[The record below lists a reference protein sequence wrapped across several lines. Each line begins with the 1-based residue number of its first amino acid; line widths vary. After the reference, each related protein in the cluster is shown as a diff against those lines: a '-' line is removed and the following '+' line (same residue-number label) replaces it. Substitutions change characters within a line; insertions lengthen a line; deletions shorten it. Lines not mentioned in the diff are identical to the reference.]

1 MLNISDFQRP
11 RFAEVNAGSKTGTYG
26 EFVAYPFER
35 GFATTCG
42 HALRR
47 VLLSSIEGA
56 TVTNVRIKGVQH
68 EFTALPGV
76 WEDITHILLNL
87 KEIPFKLHTSTPQ
100 IVTLR
105 HKGEGVVTS
114 GMIQCNQNVEVMNPD
129 VHIATLGEDGE
140 LEMEI
145 QVGTGRG
152 FVTADRNLD
161 EKLGLGF
168 IPLDSNHSPITRVNY
183 IVEPARVGHSTD
195 YEKLTLQVWT
205 NGTVDP
211 KDAVSDAAL
220 ILREHFMIFARQDED
235 MVEVEAGA
243 GIPALSTESVNG
255 MLGKSVEELE
265 LSVRA
270 NNCLRNANITTIGE
284 LVQRTEA
291 ELMKTKNFGKKSL
304 QEIKDELARIG
315 LSLGMRIEQ
324 EV

>member
-11 RFAEVNAGSKTGTYG
+11 RFAEVNVGSKTGTYG

-56 TVTNVRIKGVQH
+56 AVTNVRIKGVQH

-87 KEIPFKLHTSTPQ
+87 KEIPFKLHTQTPQ
-100 IVTLR
+100 IVTIR

-114 GMIQCNQNVEVMNPD
+114 GSIQTNQNVEVVNPD

-145 QVGTGRG
+145 EVSTGRG
-152 FVTADRNLD
+152 FVTADRNLN

-168 IPLDSNHSPITRVNY
+168 IPLDANHSPITRVNY

-235 MVEVEAGA
+235 AIEEESVGVA
-243 GIPALSTESVNG
+243 PLSPDTVNG

>member
-1 MLNISDFQRP
+1 MLNLSDFQRP
-11 RFAEVNAGSKTGTYG
+11 RFAETNAGSLTASYG

-35 GFATTCG
+35 GFATTAG

-47 VLLSSIEGA
+47 VLLSSIQGA
-56 TVTNVRIKGVQH
+56 AVTNVRIKGVQH
-68 EFTALPGV
+68 EFTTVPGV
-76 WEDITHILLNL
+76 WEDITHVLLNL
-87 KEIPFKLHTSTPQ
+87 KEIPFKLHSSQPQ
-100 IVTLR
+100 VVTLSA
-105 HKGEGVVTS
+105 KGEGVVTS
-114 GMIQCNQNVEVMNPD
+114 AAIKTNQNVEVMNPG

-145 QVGTGRG
+145 VVSMGRG
-152 FVTADRNLD
+152 FVTADRNHD
-161 EKLGLGF
+161 ENLGLGF
-168 IPLDSNHSPITRVNY
+168 VPMDSNHSPITRVNY
-183 IVEPARVGHSTD
+183 IVEPARVGQSTD

-205 NGTVDP
+205 NGTVSP
-211 KDAVSDAAL
+211 KEAVSDAAL
-220 ILREHFMIFARQDED
+220 ILREHFLVFARQDED
-235 MVEVEAGA
+235 YVDEDSAT
-243 GIPALSTESVNG
+243 PALSGESVNAW
-255 MLGKSVEELE
+255 LGKSVEELE

-315 LSLGMRIEQ
+315 LSLGMRLEQ

>member
-1 MLNISDFQRP
+1 MLNLSDFQRP
-11 RFAEVNAGSKTGTYG
+11 RFAEANAGSLTASYG

-35 GFATTCG
+35 GFATTAG

-47 VLLSSIEGA
+47 VLLSSIQGA
-56 TVTNVRIKGVQH
+56 AVTNVRIKGVQH
-68 EFTALPGV
+68 EFTTLPGV

-87 KEIPFKLHTSTPQ
+87 KEIPFKLHSSQPQ
-100 IVTLR
+100 VVTLSA
-105 HKGEGVVTS
+105 KGEGVVTS
-114 GMIQCNQNVEVMNPD
+114 AAIKTNQNVEVMNPG

-145 QVGTGRG
+145 LVGMGRG
-152 FVTADRNLD
+152 FVTADRNHD
-161 EKLGLGF
+161 ENLGLGF
-168 IPLDSNHSPITRVNY
+168 VPMDSNHSPITRVNY
-183 IVEPARVGHSTD
+183 IVEPARVGQSTD

-205 NGTVDP
+205 NGTVSP
-211 KDAVSDAAL
+211 KEAVSDAAL
-220 ILREHFMIFARQDED
+220 ILREHFLVFARQDED
-235 MVEVEAGA
+235 YVDEDSST
-243 GIPALSTESVNG
+243 PALSGESVNAW
-255 MLGKSVEELE
+255 LAKSVEELE

-315 LSLGMRIEQ
+315 LSLGMRLEQ

>member
-11 RFAEVNAGSKTGTYG
+11 RFAEVNAGSKTGSYG

-47 VLLSSIEGA
+47 VLLSSIQGA
-56 TVTNVRIKGVQH
+56 AVTNVRIKGVQH
-68 EFTALPGV
+68 EFTALPGI

-87 KEIPFKLHTSTPQ
+87 KEVPFRLHGTQPQ
-100 IVTLR
+100 IVTIS

-114 GMIQCNQNVEVMNPD
+114 GSIRTNQNVEVMDPN

-145 QVGTGRG
+145 QVSLGRG

-168 IPLDSNHSPITRVNY
+168 IPLDSNHSPILRVNY

-211 KDAVSDAAL
+211 KDAVSDSAL
-220 ILREHFMIFARQDED
+220 ILREHFLIFARQDED
-235 MVEVEAGA
+235 AVEAEPGA
-243 GIPALSTESVNG
+243 AVLTTEGVNG

>member
-11 RFAEVNAGSKTGTYG
+11 RFAEVNAATKTEKFG
-26 EFVAYPFER
+26 EFIAYPFER
-35 GFATTCG
+35 GFATTAG

-47 VLLSSIEGA
+47 VLLSSIRGA
-56 TVTNVRIKGVQH
+56 AVTNVRIKGVQH
-68 EFTALPGV
+68 EFTTLPGV

-87 KEIPFKLHTSTPQ
+87 KEVPFNLHNAESAV
-100 IVTLR
+100 IVLR
-105 HKGEGVVTS
+105 HKGEGVVKS
-114 GMIQCNQNVEVMNPD
+114 GMIQTNQNVEVLDPD

-140 LEMEI
+140 LEIEI
-145 QVGTGRG
+145 QIRNGRG
-152 FVTADRNLD
+152 FITADRNID
-161 EKLGLGF
+161 EKLGLGW
-168 IPLDSNHSPITRVNY
+168 IPLDSNHSPVSRVNY
-183 IVEPARVGHSTD
+183 LVEPARVGHSTD

-220 ILREHFMIFARQDED
+220 ILREHFMIFAREDE
-235 MVEVEAGA
+235 EVEDDEPGQT
-243 GIPALSTESVNG
+243 ILSTENVNN

-270 NNCLRNANITTIGE
+270 NNCLRNANIATIGE
-284 LVQRTEA
+284 LVQKTEA

>member
-11 RFAEVNAGSKTGTYG
+11 RFAEVSAGSKTGSYG

-56 TVTNVRIKGVQH
+56 AVTNVRIKGVQH
-68 EFTALPGV
+68 EFTAMPGV
-76 WEDITHILLNL
+76 WEDVTHILLNL
-87 KEIPFKLHTSTPQ
+87 KEVPLKLHSSQPQ
-100 IVTLR
+100 IITIS

-114 GMIQCNQNVEVMNPD
+114 GSIRTNQNVEVTDPN
-129 VHIATLGEDGE
+129 VHIATVGEDGE

-145 QVGTGRG
+145 QVSMGRG

-161 EKLGLGF
+161 ERLGLGF
-168 IPLDSNHSPITRVNY
+168 IPLDSNHSPISRVNY
-183 IVEPARVGHSTD
+183 VVEPARVGHSTD

-211 KDAVSDAAL
+211 KDAVSDSAL
-220 ILREHFMIFARQDED
+220 ILREHFLIFARQDED
-235 MVEVEAGA
+235 AVEAEPGVA
-243 GIPALSTESVNG
+243 ILTTEGVNG
-255 MLGKSVEELE
+255 MLSKSVEELE

>member
-1 MLNISDFQRP
+1 MLNVSDFQRP
-11 RFAEVNAGSKTGTYG
+11 RFAEVNASSKTSSYG

-56 TVTNVRIKGVQH
+56 AITNVRIKGVQH
-68 EFTALPGV
+68 EFTAIPGV
-76 WEDITHILLNL
+76 WEDVTHILLNL
-87 KEIPFKLHTSTPQ
+87 KEVPIKLHSNQPQ
-100 IVTLR
+100 IITIS
-105 HKGEGVVTS
+105 HKGEGIVTS
-114 GMIQCNQNVEVMNPD
+114 GSIQTNHNVEVTDPNI
-129 VHIATLGEDGE
+129 HIATVGEDGE

-145 QVGTGRG
+145 QVSMGRG
-152 FVTADRNLD
+152 FITADRNLD
-161 EKLGLGF
+161 ERLGLGF
-168 IPLDSNHSPITRVNY
+168 IPLDSNHSPISRVNY
-183 IVEPARVGHSTD
+183 VVEAARVGHSTD

-205 NGTVDP
+205 NGTLDP
-211 KDAVSDAAL
+211 KDAVSNSAL
-220 ILREHFMIFARQDED
+220 ILREHFLIFACQNEYPA
-235 MVEVEAGA
+235 EVESGA
-243 GIPALSTESVNG
+243 AVLTVDGVNN

-270 NNCLRNANITTIGE
+270 NNCLRNANITTISE

-304 QEIKDELARIG
+304 QEIKDELVRIG
-315 LSLGMRIEQ
+315 FSLGMRIEQ

>member
-1 MLNISDFQRP
+1 MLNLSDFQRP
-11 RFAEVNAGSKTGTYG
+11 RFAEVNAGSLTDSYG

-47 VLLSSIEGA
+47 VLLSSIQGA
-56 TVTNVRIKGVQH
+56 AVTNVRIKGVQH
-68 EFTALPGV
+68 EFTTLPGV

-87 KEIPFKLHTSTPQ
+87 KEIPFKIHSGQ
-100 IVTLR
+100 HQVVTLAA
-105 HKGEGVVTS
+105 KGEGKVTS
-114 GMIQCNQNVEVMNPD
+114 AAIRTNQNVEVLDPN
-129 VHIATLGEDGE
+129 VHIATLGEDGD

-145 QVGTGRG
+145 VLRMGRG
-152 FVTADRNLD
+152 FVTADRNFD
-161 EKLGLGF
+161 ESLGF
-168 IPLDSNHSPITRVNY
+168 GYIPLDSNHSPISRVNY
-183 IVEPARVGHSTD
+183 LVEPARVGQSTD

-205 NGTVDP
+205 NGAVSP
-211 KDAVSDAAL
+211 KEAVSDASL
-220 ILREHFMIFARQDED
+220 ILRDHFLVFARQDED
-235 MVEVEAGA
+235 SFEPDAG
-243 GIPALSTESVNG
+243 GTVLSQESVNAW
-255 MLGKSVEELE
+255 LIKSVEELE

-315 LSLGMRIEQ
+315 LTLGMRLEQ

>member
-1 MLNISDFQRP
+1 MLNVSDFQRP
-11 RFAEVNAGSKTGTYG
+11 RFAEVSASSKTGSYG

-47 VLLSSIEGA
+47 VLLGSIEGA
-56 TVTNVRIKGVQH
+56 AITNVRIKGVQH
-68 EFTALPGV
+68 EFTAIPGV
-76 WEDITHILLNL
+76 WEDVTHILLNL
-87 KEIPFKLHTSTPQ
+87 KEVPIKLHSNNPQ
-100 IVTLR
+100 IIRIR

-114 GMIQCNQNVEVMNPD
+114 GSIETNQNVEVTNPD
-129 VHIATLGEDGE
+129 IHIATVGEDGE

-145 QVGTGRG
+145 QVSMGRG

-161 EKLGLGF
+161 ERLGLGF
-168 IPLDSNHSPITRVNY
+168 IPLDSNHSPISRVNY
-183 IVEPARVGHSTD
+183 VVEAARVGHSTD

-205 NGTVDP
+205 NGTLDP
-211 KDAVSDAAL
+211 KDAVSNSAL
-220 ILREHFMIFARQDED
+220 ILREHFLIFACQNEYPA
-235 MVEVEAGA
+235 EVESGA
-243 GIPALSTESVNG
+243 SVLTTDGVNSMLS
-255 MLGKSVEELE
+255 KSVEELE

-270 NNCLRNANITTIGE
+270 NNCLRNANITTISE

>member
-11 RFAEVNAGSKTGTYG
+11 RFAEVTAATRTDRFS

-35 GFATTCG
+35 GFATTVG

-68 EFTALPGV
+68 EFTTLPGV

-87 KEIPFKLHTSTPQ
+87 KEVPFRLHGTQPQ
-100 IVTLR
+100 IVKIS
-105 HKGEGVVTS
+105 HKGEGLVTS
-114 GMIQCNQNVEVMNPD
+114 AAIHCNQNVEVMD
-129 VHIATLGEDGE
+129 SEVHIATLGEDGE

-145 QVGTGRG
+145 EVSLGRG
-152 FVTADRNLD
+152 FITADRNIN
-161 EKLGLGF
+161 ERLGLGW

-183 IVEPARVGHSTD
+183 VVEPARVGHSTD

-211 KDAVSDAAL
+211 REAVSDAAL
-220 ILREHFMIFARQDED
+220 ILREHFLIFARQDED
-235 MVEVEAGA
+235 EVETEAVGA
-243 GIPALSTESVNG
+243 ILSTESVNNW
-255 MLGKSVEELE
+255 LGKSVEELE

-284 LVQRTEA
+284 LVQKTEA

-315 LSLGMRIEQ
+315 LSLGMRLEQ

>member
-11 RFAEVNAGSKTGTYG
+11 RFAEVNAATKTEKFG
-26 EFVAYPFER
+26 EYVAYPFER
-35 GFATTCG
+35 GFATTAG

-47 VLLSSIEGA
+47 VLLSSIRGA
-56 TVTNVRIKGVQH
+56 TVTNVRVKGVQH
-68 EFTALPGV
+68 EFTTLPGV

-87 KEIPFKLHTSTPQ
+87 KEIPFRLHMTEST
-100 IVTLR
+100 VVVLR

-114 GMIQCNQNVEVMNPD
+114 GMIQTNQYVEVLDPN

-140 LEMEI
+140 LEIEI
-145 QVGTGRG
+145 QIKTGRG

-161 EKLGLGF
+161 EKLGLGW
-168 IPLDSNHSPITRVNY
+168 IPLDSNHSPVSRVNY
-183 IVEPARVGHSTD
+183 VVEPARVGHSTD

-205 NGTVDP
+205 NGTTDP

-220 ILREHFMIFARQDED
+220 ILREHFLIFAQQDEQ
-235 MVEVEAGA
+235 VVEAEPGE
-243 GIPALSTESVNG
+243 IILSTESVNN

-304 QEIKDELARIG
+304 QEIKDELQRIG

>member
-11 RFAEVNAGSKTGTYG
+11 RFAEVNAATRTDRFS

-35 GFATTCG
+35 GFATTVG
-42 HALRR
+42 HSLRR

-56 TVTNVRIKGVQH
+56 AVTSVRIKGVQH
-68 EFTALPGV
+68 EFTTLPGV

-87 KEIPFKLHTSTPQ
+87 KEVPFLLHGNQPE
-100 IVTLR
+100 IVKISA
-105 HKGEGVVTS
+105 KGEGVVTS
-114 GMIQCNQNVEVMNPD
+114 AAIRCNQNVEVMDPN
-129 VHIATLGEDGE
+129 VHIATLGEEGE

-145 QVGTGRG
+145 QVSMGRG
-152 FVTADRNLD
+152 FVTADRNID
-161 EKLGLGF
+161 ERLGF
-168 IPLDSNHSPITRVNY
+168 GWIPLDSNHSPISRVNY
-183 IVEPARVGHSTD
+183 LVEPARVGHSTD

-211 KDAVSDAAL
+211 REAVSDAAL
-220 ILREHFMIFARQDED
+220 ILREHFLIFARQDEGVIEGTD
-235 MVEVEAGA
+235 AVGITAGPI
-243 GIPALSTESVNG
+243 GDLNSWLV
-255 MLGKSVEELE
+255 KSVEELE

-284 LVQRTEA
+284 LVQKTEA

-315 LSLGMRIEQ
+315 FSLGMRLEQ

>member
-11 RFAEVNAGSKTGTYG
+11 RFAEVDAATKTEKYG

-47 VLLSSIEGA
+47 VLLSSIRGA
-56 TVTNVRIKGVQH
+56 AVTSVRIKGVQH
-68 EFTALPGV
+68 EFTTLPGV
-76 WEDITHILLNL
+76 WEDITHVLLNL
-87 KEIPFKLHTSTPQ
+87 KEVPFRLHNTDSAV
-100 IVTLR
+100 VTLR
-105 HKGEGVVTS
+105 AKGEGVVKS
-114 GMIQCNQNVEVMNPD
+114 GMIQGSQNVEVMDPD
-129 VHIATLGEDGE
+129 VHLATLNEDGE
-140 LEMEI
+140 LEVEI
-145 QVGTGRG
+145 QVRLGRG

-161 EKLGLGF
+161 EKLGLGW
-168 IPLDSNHSPITRVNY
+168 IPLDSNHSPISRVNY
-183 IVEPARVGHSTD
+183 IVEPARVGQSTEF
-195 YEKLTLQVWT
+195 EKLTLQVWT

-211 KDAVSDAAL
+211 KEAVSDAAL
-220 ILREHFMIFARQDED
+220 ILREHFLIFARQDEQ
-235 MVEVEAGA
+235 VVEAEVGLA
-243 GIPALSTESVNG
+243 VPSSENVSNL
-255 MLGKSVEELE
+255 LGKSVEELE

-284 LVQRTEA
+284 LVQKTEA

>member
-11 RFAEVNAGSKTGTYG
+11 RFAEVKAETKTGSYG

-42 HALRR
+42 HAMRR
-47 VLLSSIEGA
+47 VLLSSIQGA
-56 TVTNVRIKGVQH
+56 AVTCVRIKGVQH

-87 KEIPFKLHTSTPQ
+87 KEVPFKLHTATPQ
-100 IVTLR
+100 VVTL
-105 HKGEGVVTS
+105 KAKEGVVTS
-114 GMIQCNQNVEVMNPD
+114 GMIQTNQNVEVMDPN
-129 VHIATLGEDGE
+129 VHIATVGEEGE

-145 QVGTGRG
+145 QVCTGRG

-161 EKLGLGF
+161 EKLGLGW
-168 IPLDSNHSPITRVNY
+168 IPMDSNHSPISRVNY
-183 IVEPARVGHSTD
+183 VVEPARVGHSTD

-211 KDAVSDAAL
+211 KDAVSDAAM
-220 ILREHFMIFARQDED
+220 ILRDHFLIFARQDED
-235 MVEVEAGA
+235 VIETEATA
-243 GIPALSTESVNG
+243 GVHTTESVNNW
-255 MLGKSVEELE
+255 LTKSVEELE

-315 LSLGMRIEQ
+315 LTLGMRIEQ